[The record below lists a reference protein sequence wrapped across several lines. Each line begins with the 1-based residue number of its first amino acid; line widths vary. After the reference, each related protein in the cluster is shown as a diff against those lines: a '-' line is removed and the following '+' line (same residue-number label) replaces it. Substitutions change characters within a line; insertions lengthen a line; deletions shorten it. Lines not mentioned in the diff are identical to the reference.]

1 MTTPIRVVL
10 ADDHPIFRQGLRSL
24 LAEYNDIT
32 VIGEADNGPS
42 TLEQVTAL
50 QPDILLLDVR
60 MGGANGIEVA
70 RELCRVASAVRIII
84 LTTYDNDEYLF
95 GALQIGAHAYLLK
108 DMVLHNLPDIIRFV
122 HKGERLLSPQ
132 LVDRVLRQFQT
143 LASEKLRQE
152 SGLSTEELRILEL
165 IAEGATNQTIAEQ
178 FFWSEVTV
186 KKRVQE
192 ILAKF
197 GAANRAQAVATA
209 IRRGLI

>member
-1 MTTPIRVVL
+1 MTVPIRVLL
-10 ADDHPIFRQGLRSL
+10 ADDHPIFRRGLCSL
-24 LAEYNDIT
+24 LAEYNDL
-32 VIGEADNGPS
+32 VIVGEADSGPA
-42 TLEQVTAL
+42 TLEQVAIH
-50 QPDILLLDVR
+50 QPDVLLLDVR
-60 MGGANGIEVA
+60 MSGANGIEIA
-70 RELCRVASAVRIII
+70 REVRRTAPTVRIII

-95 GALQIGAHAYLLK
+95 GALQVGAQAYLLK
-108 DMVLHNLPDIIRFV
+108 DVALDNLPAAIRAV

-132 LVDRVLRQFQT
+132 LTDRVLRQFQT

-165 IAEGATNQTIAEQ
+165 IAEGATNQTIAEH
-178 FFWSEVTV
+178 FFWSEITV
-186 KKRVQE
+186 KKKVQE